1 MWVCA
6 MSGSQRTLTAAALLL
21 VAAGIVVGF
30 AHAAAVRYN
39 TLPVLQYRAHW
50 TAAALASQNGPRDA
64 IQAAEHK
71 SYVYTRV
78 VDAHTH
84 IIKLATVLL
93 LVVLVYP
100 LICLP
105 ENGKRALA
113 IAFLAGTCLFPLG
126 VWAEIYV
133 RGRLAQ
139 AVAAVGALLVILAF
153 ACMVWGLVRG
163 AAAQAKSSL

>member
-1 MWVCA
+1 
-6 MSGSQRTLTAAALLL
+6 MSGWQRTLTAVALLL
-21 VAAGIVVGF
+21 VVAGIVVGF

-39 TLPVLQYRAHW
+39 TLPVLQYQAHW

-64 IQAAEHK
+64 IQAAKQK
-71 SYVYTRV
+71 SYAYTRI

-93 LVVLVYP
+93 LVAIVYP

-105 ENGKRALA
+105 EKGKRILTMV
-113 IAFLAGTCLFPLG
+113 FLAGVCMFPLG

-139 AVAAVGALLVILAF
+139 AVAGAGALLIVGAF
-153 ACMVWGLVRG
+153 AGMVWGLLRG
-163 AAAQAKSSL
+163 SAAQAKSSL

>member
-1 MWVCA
+1 
-6 MSGSQRTLTAAALLL
+6 MSGSQRTLTTAALLL

-71 SYVYTRV
+71 SYTYTRV

-93 LVVLVYP
+93 LVALVYP
-100 LICLP
+100 IICLP
-105 ENGKRALA
+105 EKRKRTLA
-113 IAFLAGTCLFPLG
+113 IVLLTGICLFPLG
-126 VWAEIYV
+126 VLAEIFV
-133 RGRLAQ
+133 QGHSAQ
-139 AVAAVGALLVILAF
+139 ALAASGAMLVILAF
-153 ACMVWGLVRG
+153 AGLLWGLLRG
-163 AAAQAKSSL
+163 TAARAQLSG

>member
-1 MWVCA
+1 
-6 MSGSQRTLTAAALLL
+6 MSGWQRTLTNAALLL
-21 VAAGIVVGF
+21 IAAGIIVGF

-64 IQAAEHK
+64 IQAAKQK
-71 SYVYTRV
+71 SYSYTRV

-93 LVVLVYP
+93 LVALVYP
-100 LICLP
+100 LIGLP
-105 ENGKRALA
+105 ERGKRALA
-113 IAFLAGTCLFPLG
+113 TAFLMGICLFPLG

-133 RGRLAQ
+133 RGGSAQ
-139 AVAAVGALLVILAF
+139 AVAVAGALLVVGAF
-153 ACMVWGLVRG
+153 AGMVWGLVRG
-163 AAAQAKSSL
+163 LAVQA